1 MSNVPAEVSAY
12 FSKIAKDASQNL
24 SPEAR
29 HLRARTAAEARWAFS
44 FTHQCLKRTNNR
56 SLVHAV
62 GYADRRI
69 GIKRISTR

>member
-29 HLRARTAAEARWAFS
+29 HLRARTAAEAR
-44 FTHQCLKRTNNR
+44 
-56 SLVHAV
+56 
-62 GYADRRI
+62 
-69 GIKRISTR
+69 

>member
-29 HLRARTAAEARWAFS
+29 HLRARTAADARWARVRAQANPTF
-44 FTHQCLKRTNNR
+44 
-56 SLVHAV
+56 AV
-62 GYADRRI
+62 GVRI
-69 GIKRISTR
+69 RAKIIAAGR